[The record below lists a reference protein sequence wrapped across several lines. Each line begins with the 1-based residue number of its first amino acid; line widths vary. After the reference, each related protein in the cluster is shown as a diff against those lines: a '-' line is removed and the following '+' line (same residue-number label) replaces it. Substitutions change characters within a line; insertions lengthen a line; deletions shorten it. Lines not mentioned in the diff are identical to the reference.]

1 MRHDFL
7 FQMFAMEAMNREERI
22 EKLIYLIKTDR
33 FNTSRN
39 LENILKDLELTD
51 LTIEEIRGINK
62 CI

>member
-7 FQMFAMEAMNREERI
+7 FQMYALESIDREERI
-22 EKLIYLIKTDR
+22 EKLIHLIKTDG